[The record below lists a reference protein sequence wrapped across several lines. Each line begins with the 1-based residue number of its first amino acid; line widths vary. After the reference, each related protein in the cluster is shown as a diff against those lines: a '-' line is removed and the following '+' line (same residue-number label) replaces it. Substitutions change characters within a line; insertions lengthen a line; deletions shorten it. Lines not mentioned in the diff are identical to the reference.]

1 MSTFNVIILTV
12 IISSILLLNECQS
25 QQTKVESETLPEG
38 TFDFNAKSTTDDIL
52 NKIPL
57 DLQGKVAV
65 VTGATSGLGR
75 ETTKALVWAGCKVIM
90 AVRNKQK
97 GIKVRMDIIKELMDD
112 KDESTP
118 RPKIKQTNM
127 QYKKNMLLWELNL
140 GSLQSVKD
148 FAMRYWRENPGKL
161 DFLILNAGVMAIP
174 DYRLTIDG
182 FEQQIGIN
190 YLGHYYLARLLT
202 NKVVEGAYGIT
213 DPGRVISVSSR
224 AHMYAPEPISGAITM
239 MEGAVSNKKLMKTGY
254 GDWRNYGMSKAFQI
268 LFTREL
274 QRRELYRDIIC
285 VSLHPGVIKSGLQQY
300 LTDEVIATKTFD
312 KNKNKAVKIMEG
324 AVSNKKLLKTGYG
337 DWRNYGMSK
346 AFQILFT
353 RELQRRELYRDII
366 CVSLHPGVIKSGLQ
380 QYLTDEVIA
389 TKTFDKN
396 IKQGTATQLL
406 MAILPKEMISRGG
419 YYDDCE
425 LHEDRL
431 RDDLKLKID
440 DFYNYKR
447 DEHTDEEHDDIK
459 NSLEY
464 RLWVASEQMI
474 EGAGFS
480 FDFSIDDAIRA
491 GEKHEL

>member
-1 MSTFNVIILTV
+1 
-12 IISSILLLNECQS
+12 
-25 QQTKVESETLPEG
+25 
-38 TFDFNAKSTTDDIL
+38 
-52 NKIPL
+52 
-57 DLQGKVAV
+57 
-65 VTGATSGLGR
+65 
-75 ETTKALVWAGCKVIM
+75 
-90 AVRNKQK
+90 
-97 GIKVRMDIIKELMDD
+97 
-112 KDESTP
+112 
-118 RPKIKQTNM
+118 
-127 QYKKNMLLWELNL
+127 
-140 GSLQSVKD
+140 
-148 FAMRYWRENPGKL
+148 
-161 DFLILNAGVMAIP
+161 
-174 DYRLTIDG
+174 
-182 FEQQIGIN
+182 
-190 YLGHYYLARLLT
+190 
-202 NKVVEGAYGIT
+202 
-213 DPGRVISVSSR
+213 
-224 AHMYAPEPISGAITM
+224 
-239 MEGAVSNKKLMKTGY
+239 
-254 GDWRNYGMSKAFQI
+254 
-268 LFTREL
+268 
-274 QRRELYRDIIC
+274 
-285 VSLHPGVIKSGLQQY
+285 
-300 LTDEVIATKTFD
+300 
-312 KNKNKAVKIMEG
+312 MEG